1 MIGVLFIILLYLSGS
16 IPFSFI
22 IPKALKGVDIRQ
34 FGSGNVGAT
43 NVIRNLGKKIGIL
56 CMILDALKVYIPLM
70 IMQTVLKDYVYKD
83 LFLCLAAIAGII
95 GHDFSIFLRFRGGKG
110 VACTMG
116 TFFALHWLTGALFLL
131 TALSIA
137 LSTRIMSLAS
147 LTSLTLAVIFV
158 FPITQNW
165 YYFAL
170 YLVLCLFSFFQHRKN
185 IIRLLQR
192 KENKF

>member
-1 MIGVLFIILLYLSGS
+1 MIGVLFIFLLYLSGS
-16 IPFSFI
+16 VPFSYI
-22 IPKALKGVDIRQ
+22 IPKKLKGVDMRRI
-34 FGSGNVGAT
+34 GSGNVGAT
-43 NVIRNLGKKIGIL
+43 NVIRNLGVKLGIL

-70 IMQTVLKDYVYKD
+70 IMQTVLKDYTQKELY
-83 LFLCLAAIAGII
+83 LCLAAIAGII
-95 GHDFSIFLRFRGGKG
+95 GHDFSIFLKFKGGKG

-116 TFFALHWLTGALFLL
+116 TFFALHWLTGALFLM

-170 YLVLCLFSFFQHRKN
+170 YLFLCLFSFFQHRKN
-185 IIRLLQR
+185 IVRLLQG